1 MIASLGQS
9 LRGATSVLVAA
20 DLTLP
25 TETIERRTA
34 SAWKREDPAR
44 LCRSARRSTS
54 STLSEGSSTLP

>member
-1 MIASLGQS
+1 MIASLGQT
-9 LRGATSVLVAA
+9 LRGETSVLVAA

-44 LCRSARRSTS
+44 FAKRPAIYILDASK
-54 STLSEGSSTLP
+54 